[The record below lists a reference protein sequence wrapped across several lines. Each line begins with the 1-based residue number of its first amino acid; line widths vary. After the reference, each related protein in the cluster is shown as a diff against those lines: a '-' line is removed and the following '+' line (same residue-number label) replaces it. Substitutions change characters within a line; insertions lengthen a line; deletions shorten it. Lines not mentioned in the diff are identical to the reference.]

1 MKLTKNDIK
10 KIIEK
15 HSIMKYPNVIGY
27 SNTLQYKIRKG
38 VVLPIPSIRIYVTRK
53 LPESMLKKDEII
65 PKELDGIPTD
75 IVEIGKL
82 KKLQGYRERYR
93 PAPCGVST
101 SRLDENAAGTIGWW
115 VIDEDGNPYL
125 ISNNHVWAKENNAAQ
140 GDPIVQPGVLDG
152 GTEDDVIAEL
162 YDFIA
167 IDFAGNPNH
176 VDVALATPV
185 DMSKLYTSIMELG
198 GVTGKRDPVINEI
211 VCKVGRSTGKT
222 CGEVIDDSATV
233 NVDYAS
239 GTALFED
246 VFLVQ
251 SSEKIVENGDS
262 GSPVLSENGE
272 FLGLLFAGNDEGT
285 LFVACKQSYI
295 EAELQSKLGKKIW
308 ILVANSYPPFQKEK
322 VIITQEVYPPSFV
335 LYGLT
340 IQFMTIL
347 MFMTTAL
354 NVITMSYRELR

>member
-15 HSIMKYPNVIGY
+15 HGIMKYPNVIGY
-27 SNTLQYKIRKG
+27 SNRLQYKIRKG
-38 VVLPIPSIRIYVTRK
+38 AVLPVKSIRIYVVRK
-53 LPESMLKKDEII
+53 VPESMLRKDEII

-75 IVEIGKL
+75 IVEIGRL
-82 KKLQGYRERYR
+82 KKLQGYREKYR

-115 VIDEDGNPYL
+115 VIDEDGNLYL
-125 ISNNHVWAKENNAAQ
+125 ISNNHVWAKENQGQQ
-140 GDPIVQPGVLDG
+140 GDKIVQPGILDG
-152 GTEDDVIAEL
+152 GSEDDVIAEL
-162 YDFIA
+162 YDFIPL
-167 IDFAGNPNH
+167 DFSETGANH
-176 VDVALATPV
+176 VDVALATPL
-185 DMSKLYTSIMELG
+185 DMSKLYVSIMELG
-198 GVTGKRDPVINEI
+198 GVTGKRDPVLNEI

-251 SSEKIVENGDS
+251 SAEKIVENGDS

-285 LFVACKQSYI
+285 LFVACKQSCI
-295 EAELQSKLGKKIW
+295 ESELQTKLAKKIW
-308 ILVANSYPPFQKEK
+308 ILVANSYPPFKKET
-322 VIITQEVYPPSFV
+322 VFVTQEVYPPAYV

-354 NVITMSYRELR
+354 NIITMTYKEF